1 MKSNIQLSL
10 SPPHTLHPL
19 YTHAHLAAMQHQ
31 QYGIGDLPP
40 HPLLAMLAASSATSQ
55 KVEQASSSSA
65 DSKEDGDSIES
76 KLRSLKLTCH
86 DPEHS
91 DSAVSSEGSSGEDSR
106 TQPRS
111 VIDYYTSA
119 DTDDALSGA
128 GELATLTIMA
138 IMALDSVIQR
148 STM

>member
-1 MKSNIQLSL
+1 
-10 SPPHTLHPL
+10 
-19 YTHAHLAAMQHQ
+19 
-31 QYGIGDLPP
+31 
-40 HPLLAMLAASSATSQ
+40 MLGASSSTPQ

-65 DSKEDGDSIES
+65 DGKNDGDSIES
-76 KLRSLKLTCH
+76 KFSSLKLTCH

-91 DSAVSSEGSSGEDSR
+91 DSAASSEVSSGEDSR

-119 DTDDALSGA
+119 DTDGALSGA

-138 IMALDSVIQR
+138 LWSRLSSVVQCDCLRGWVVETVYHFPGFDYVLEVYSFSPSLRTKDII
-148 STM
+148 SELLVYG